1 MKEEEKETIITGLTK
16 KARERCHQMSEDKL
30 CAEFILNWWWQPLNF
45 YSTRAWP
52 WWRYLLRARCW
63 NFPNNER
70 HQEEWWFLD
79 RRAISSSNRR
89 WDGSKMFDPFRIHT
103 PIVGTIHWQK
113 IDMIK
118 IYFLFCFSSKKL
130 TSLSSRVYFDWLAL
144 KLFSKIRVVTL
155 ADCSWACNSRTCFW
169 RTMLDSSRKRVF
181 SIKSSVAC
189 WCCGLIGD
197 AIPATISSCNTWY
210 STS

>member
-1 MKEEEKETIITGLTK
+1 MAAVELLFDEGVTMMAIPPSCTVLKLSKQRATSGGMVISWPTGNLFIKSAMRWIKDVRSVSYSHTYSWDDPLTK
-16 KARERCHQMSEDKL
+16 NWNDKD
-30 CAEFILNWWWQPLNF
+30 
-45 YSTRAWP
+45 
-52 WWRYLLRARCW
+52 LL
-63 NFPNNER
+63 FVLF
-70 HQEEWWFLD
+70 FL
-79 RRAISSSNRR
+79 
-89 WDGSKMFDPFRIHT
+89 K
-103 PIVGTIHWQK
+103 
-113 IDMIK
+113 
-118 IYFLFCFSSKKL
+118 KKL